1 MSAITEPTL
10 GAERATRAEAE
21 GRRQRG
27 GGSRRLTCAC
37 DQPVLTAA
45 ACAAGDRFRESTRS
59 ARSASDGDAVAG
71 ADRVARLYGAFPRLS
86 DEQIAALETV
96 GERRRVKPGD
106 VLYREGDGNCDF
118 FVILEGKVA
127 VVEESGAGEQVIGV
141 HGPRR
146 FLGELGLVT
155 GQAVFVYGGRARAR
169 RGAGRPAGAAAG
181 DRHPGSGARRSD
193 PAGLMMRRSILI
205 GLGVGFRIVG
215 SRYSPDTRRLRDF
228 AIRNRLPHHWID
240 LESDPGAEELLRRL
254 GLATE
259 ECPIVLLGPGQ
270 VLRNPSNA
278 ELAGALGLR
287 PPSASEATCDLIVV
301 GAGPGG
307 LAAAVYGA
315 SEGLRRSC
323 WSRWR
328 PAARPERRRGSRTT
342 SASRRGSRARSWPS
356 ARRSRRRSSA
366 PGSRSPARRVGLD
379 ALDGTFRVRLRD
391 GESVIGRAVVI
402 ATGVRYR
409 RLPVAGLAKF
419 EGTSVH
425 YAATQIEAQ
434 LCRGDPVVAVGGGN
448 SAGQAALLLSRYV
461 PHLSLVVREHDL
473 GENMSRYLADR
484 IVSTPTIE
492 VLTHCEVREL
502 IGDDA
507 SRRSSWRTP
516 RPESAAG
523 STRARC
529 SCSSVPNRTPNGCG
543 APSRSTRAATS
554 SPARTRRPV
563 AGSEGGNG
571 ARRSAPLLETSV
583 PGVFAAGDVRSGS
596 TQRVAAAVGD
606 GAIAIRQVHQ
616 FLGGRL
622 HAVRLAQTYVSSK

>member
-1 MSAITEPTL
+1 MTATQSLALTESP
-10 GAERATRAEAE
+10 
-21 GRRQRG
+21 
-27 GGSRRLTCAC
+27 
-37 DQPVLTAA
+37 DV
-45 ACAAGDRFRESTRS
+45 
-59 ARSASDGDAVAG
+59 
-71 ADRVARLYGAFPRLS
+71 YGAFPRLS

-106 VLYREGDGNCDF
+106 MLYREGDGNCDF

-127 VVEESGAGEQVIGV
+127 IVEESGAGERVIGV

-155 GQAVFVYGGRARAR
+155 GQAVFVSAVVREPGQVLVVPQERLREIVTNDLVLGDQILRA
-169 RGAGRPAGAAAG
+169 
-181 DRHPGSGARRSD
+181 
-193 PAGLMMRRSILI
+193 LIMRRAILI
-205 GLGVGFRIVG
+205 GLGIGFRIVG

-228 AIRNRLPHHWID
+228 AIRNRLPHHWVD
-240 LESDPGAEELLRRL
+240 LESDPGAEEILRRL
-254 GLATE
+254 GLAPE
-259 ECPIVLLGPGQ
+259 ECPIVLLGPGH

-278 ELAGALGLR
+278 ELARALGLQ

-301 GAGPGG
+301 GGGPAG

-315 SEGLRRSC
+315 SEGLETVVLESLATGGQAGTS
-323 WSRWR
+323 SRIENYLGF
-328 PAARPERRRGSRTT
+328 PAGISGAELAERATIQAQKFGAGITI
-342 SASRRGSRARSWPS
+342 
-356 ARRSRRRSSA
+356 
-366 PGSRSPARRVGLD
+366 PGEAVGLE

-391 GESVIGRAVVI
+391 GESVIGRAVLV

-409 RLPVAGLAKF
+409 RLPVANLAKF

-461 PHLSLVVREHDL
+461 PHLSLVVREQDL
-473 GENMSRYLADR
+473 EDNMSRYLVDR
-484 IVSTPTIE
+484 IASTPSVE

-507 SRRSSWRTP
+507 LEAVIVEDTETGERRRIDARALFVFIGAEPHTEWLRGAVALDEGGYILTGQDA
-516 RPESAAG
+516 AAG
-523 STRARC
+523 
-529 SCSSVPNRTPNGCG
+529 G
-543 APSRSTRAATS
+543 AP
-554 SPARTRRPV
+554 P
-563 AGSEGGNG
+563 EGENG
-571 ARRSAPLLETSV
+571 ARRSAQLLETSLA
-583 PGVFAAGDVRSGS
+583 GVFAAGDVRSGS

-606 GAIAIRQVHQ
+606 GAIAMREVHQ

-622 HAVRLAQTYVSSK
+622 QAIRLAQTYVSSK